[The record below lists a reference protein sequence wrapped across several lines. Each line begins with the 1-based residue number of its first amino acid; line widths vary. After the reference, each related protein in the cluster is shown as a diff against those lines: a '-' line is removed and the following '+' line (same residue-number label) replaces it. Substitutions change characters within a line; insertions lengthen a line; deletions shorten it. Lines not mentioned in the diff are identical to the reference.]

1 MTAKHDRW
9 IIVLLILLI
18 VIGLTA
24 VYSSTSVISPD
35 LIEKYKKKGIEISQ
49 FFYLKRQ
56 VFTLF
61 LGVFALLAAYKMP
74 AHIIKK
80 LSIPLLIF
88 SMVCLLLVFSPLG
101 VSAGGARRWLR
112 LWPSVFQPS
121 EMVKLCMVIF
131 LAWYLS
137 CSSYNKDKF
146 SSFIIPVGVMGLF
159 QIVFLKQPDFGAVMS
174 LGMLTLFMLFL
185 SGTRLRYI
193 FSLGIIAVPVVIKL
207 ITEPYRWKRV
217 VTFLD
222 PWKDAQGSG
231 FQLVQSFIALGS
243 GGAAGVGLGESRQ
256 KLAFLPEVHTDFI
269 FSLIGEELGFA
280 GAAVVVFLFLLLFLR
295 GMRVANRASD
305 NFSYFLAF
313 GISIMIAVQAIINFS
328 VVTGMVPTK
337 GLPLPFVS
345 YGGSSL
351 IINMTAIGLL
361 LSVSRG
367 QKLHLSETV
376 IASANEDVES
386 VVAISRMDEAKSRAR
401 QQMAMT
407 DAKSRKISSRKRHS
421 WQYGPPSVRPRI
433 IWKADA
439 SHTSRRNNIGDKK

>member
-1 MTAKHDRW
+1 MTSKHDKW
-9 IIVLLILLI
+9 IVVLLILFI
-18 VIGLTA
+18 VVGLTA

-35 LIEKYKKKGIEISQ
+35 VVEKYKKKGVEISQ

-56 VFTLF
+56 LFTLF
-61 LGVFALLAAYKMP
+61 LGMFTLLAAYKLPTHML
-74 AHIIKK
+74 KK

-121 EMVKLCMVIF
+121 ELVKLCMVIF

-137 CSSYNKDKF
+137 LSSYNKEKF
-146 SSFIIPVGVMGLF
+146 SSFIIPIGVMGVF

-185 SGTRLRYI
+185 SGTRLRYV
-193 FSLGIIAVPVVIKL
+193 FSLGIVAVPVIIKL
-207 ITEPYRWKRV
+207 IMEPYRWKRV

-243 GGAAGVGLGESRQ
+243 GGATGVGLGESRQ

-280 GAAVVVFLFLLLFLR
+280 GASLVVFLFLLLFLR
-295 GMRVANRASD
+295 GMRVANRAAD
-305 NFSYFLAF
+305 NFSYYLAF

-367 QKLHLSETV
+367 QKRQTPVAALSPV
-376 IASANEDVES
+376 NEDMDSGSIV
-386 VVAISRMDEAKSRAR
+386 SRSDIAKNKVM
-401 QQMAMT
+401 QMTMS
-407 DAKSRKISSRKRHS
+407 DVKSKKMSSKQRHS
-421 WQYGPPSVRPRI
+421 WQYGQPASRPRI
-433 IWKADA
+433 IWKAGLVQLPK
-439 SHTSRRNNIGDKK
+439 RNSPGDKR